1 MIEYGIRDKQGV
13 QDDMP
18 VGPRRDVAGVK
29 ARQWSMYFGDYSGER
44 FEVVQREVTHWRS
57 SPTDEELLRK
67 VCP

>member
-1 MIEYGIRDKQGV
+1 MIEYGIRDRYVLIG
-13 QDDMP
+13 DEP
-18 VGPRRDVAGVK
+18 VGTRRDVAEVK
-29 ARQWSMYFGDYSGER
+29 ARQASMYHGAWSGDR